1 LTNNDSNSGKT
12 SRRIILLSG
21 PVSSGKTHLSKR
33 LEDHFGLLI
42 LRTRELLVEKSPKHS
57 DDRLAL
63 QAVGGQFDRETDGK
77 WVLSALMEIINSPSI
92 SKLVVVDCVR
102 TNKQIE
108 HIRNA
113 YRSGVT
119 HVHLTAPVEVLRRR
133 YNQRYARASAPSY
146 DRVMSNKTESSVW
159 KLAETADIV
168 IDSKQCNPDDVLVRA
183 ASYTSL
189 YGESD
194 DGYVDVIVGG
204 QYGSEGKGQI
214 ASFIAREYDLLVR
227 VGGPNAGHKV
237 FELPEPYTHHHLPSG
252 TRTSNAKLL
261 LAPGSVLLLD
271 RLLQEI
277 ADCKV
282 DKDRLGIDPQAIV
295 ITPEDIDREGDV
307 QRLIGSTRQGVG
319 EASARKITHRGR
331 PVTLAGNVPEL
342 KPFIRPA
349 YSVISL
355 AFANNEKILLEGT
368 QGSGL
373 SLHHGQ
379 YPYVTSRDTSVSGCL
394 SEAGIPPSRVRRV
407 IMVCRTYPI
416 RVQDPVGGTSGPMS
430 IEINLKKISERSGIN
445 LKELQGIEITST
457 THRKRRIGEFDWVLL
472 RKSALLNG
480 PTDIALTFT
489 DYLDKRNRN
498 ARRIEQLTRPTLD
511 LIEEIE
517 RVTHARASLI
527 ATGFNNRS
535 VIDRRSW

>member
-1 LTNNDSNSGKT
+1 MTDNVPKSEST
-12 SRRIILLSG
+12 TRRIILLSG

-33 LEDHFGLLI
+33 LEDQFGLLI
-42 LRTRELLVEKSPKHS
+42 LRTRELLVKKNPKHS
-57 DDRLAL
+57 DDRLVL
-63 QAVGGQFDRETDGK
+63 QALGDQLDKETDGK
-77 WVLSALMEIINSPSI
+77 WVLSALMEIINSPSK

-113 YRSGVT
+113 FRPGVT
-119 HVHLTAPVEVLRRR
+119 HVHLTAPPDVLRRR
-133 YNQRYARASAPSY
+133 YNQRYARSHAPTY
-146 DRVMSNKTESSVW
+146 DRVMKNGTESNVW
-159 KLAETADIV
+159 KLADTADIV
-168 IDSKQCNPDDVLVRA
+168 IDSKVCNPDDVLVRA

-189 YGESD
+189 FGDSD

-204 QYGSEGKGQI
+204 QFGSEGKGQI

-227 VGGPNAGHKV
+227 VGGPNAGHNV
-237 FELPEPYTHHHLPSG
+237 FEEPRPYTHHHLPSG
-252 TRTSNAKLL
+252 TRSSNAKLL
-261 LAPGSVLLLD
+261 LAPGSVILVD

-282 DKDRLGIDPQAIV
+282 DKDRLSIDPKAAV
-295 ITPEDIDREGDV
+295 ITPEDIEREKDV
-307 QRLIGSTRQGVG
+307 QKLIGSTRQGVG
-319 EASARKITHRGR
+319 EASARKITHRGGT
-331 PVTLAGNVPEL
+331 VTLAGDVL
-342 KPFIRPA
+342 QIRPFIRSA
-349 YSVISL
+349 EEVLSK
-355 AFANNEKILLEGT
+355 AFANNERILLEGT
-368 QGSGL
+368 QGTGL
-373 SLHHGQ
+373 SLHHGY

-416 RVQDPVGGTSGPMS
+416 RVQNPPGGTSGQMS
-430 IEINLKKISERSGIN
+430 IEISLKEISERSGID
-445 LKELQGIEITST
+445 LKELKAIEITST

-489 DYLDKRNRN
+489 DYLDKSNRS
-498 ARRIEQLTRPTLD
+498 AKRIEQLTRPTLD

-517 RVTHARASLI
+517 RVTRARVSLI
-527 ATGFNNRS
+527 STGFNNRS